1 MAAKETLTLEVKSN
15 IGSTTKDVKGLAGE
29 FQIMGVSLNTIKS
42 SLVSIGTTAKKS
54 FATIKAA
61 AISSGIGAFLVAIG
75 SLVTFLTKTKKGAEL
90 LETAFAGVGAA
101 VNVIVDRVSKFGGA
115 IVKLFQGDTKGALK
129 DVKGA
134 FTGIG
139 EEIANDTKNAIAL
152 KQAFIALRDSER
164 DLNVETAQRR
174 ADIEALKLTA
184 EDTTKTEEERLAAA
198 QAAFK
203 IENDLLDKR
212 IANAEEALRI
222 QREEMALG
230 ENMAEDLDKEAELLI
245 NLANIR
251 QESTTKQIELNNKIN
266 QINNEQRAKEEAAAA
281 EKKKAEEEA
290 EAERLKKEEEAAAER
305 KKIAE
310 EELALAKKLAEEKMQ
325 ILKAEEDFKKATIEK
340 GFGAAAALAGE
351 NAALSKGVAAAQ
363 TIYQTQQGIMAA
375 MGATSVGDK
384 LLPYPVRL
392 ANAIATGVMGA
403 AALSKIL
410 STNPTGGG
418 ASAGAIPTATSQT
431 PAPQMLGGAFSLG
444 EGMGPEPLK
453 AFVVT
458 DEMTNSQN
466 QLANIRRRAT
476 I

>member
-42 SLVSIGTTAKKS
+42 SFISIGKTAKAS

-139 EEIANDTKNAIAL
+139 EEIANDTKNAVAL

-184 EDTTKTEEERLAAA
+184 EDTTKTEKERLAAA
-198 QAAFK
+198 KEAFD
-203 IENDLLDKR
+203 IENNLLNKR

-266 QINNEQRAKEEAAAA
+266 QINNEQRAKEEARLA
-281 EKKKAEEEA
+281 EIQKAEDEA
-290 EAERLKKEEEAAAER
+290 EAARLKKEEEAAAER
-305 KKIAE
+305 QKKAE
-310 EELALAKKLAEEKMQ
+310 QEVALAKQVADEKLR
-325 ILKAEEDFKKATIEK
+325 IEK
-340 GFGAAAALAGE
+340 ELEDAKLKTIDMGFGAAEALVEQSDAA
-351 NAALSKGVAAAQ
+351 SKAVAVAK
-363 TIYQTQQGIMAA
+363 TIYNTQQAIMNA
-375 MGATSVGDK
+375 M
-384 LLPYPVRL
+384 
-392 ANAIATGVMGA
+392 ANVPAPFNVAQAIATGVMGA
-403 AALSKIL
+403 KAVQNIL
-410 STNPTGGG
+410 STSPSSTGSSVPT
-418 ASAGAIPTATSQT
+418 ASAET
-431 PAPQMLGGAFSLG
+431 PAPQMLGGAFELSN
-444 EGMGPEPLK
+444 GMQPEPLK

>member
-42 SLVSIGTTAKKS
+42 SFISIGKTAKAS

-152 KQAFIALRDSER
+152 KKAFIDLRDSER

-174 ADIEALKLTA
+174 ADIEALKLIA

-198 QAAFK
+198 QEAFK
-203 IENDLLDKR
+203 IENDLLDRR

-230 ENMAEDLDKEAELLI
+230 ENTAEDLDKEAELLI

-266 QINNEQRAKEEAAAA
+266 QINNEQRAKEEEAEA
-281 EKKKAEEEA
+281 EKKKKEEEA
-290 EAERLKKEEEAAAER
+290 EAERLKKAEEWEAER
-305 KKIAE
+305 KKMEE
-310 EELALAKKLAEEKMQ
+310 EELEDAKKLAEEKKKLEDEVQ
-325 ILKAEEDFKKATIEK
+325 AAKLKAIDM
-340 GFGAAAALAGE
+340 GFGAAEALVEESDAA
-351 NAALSKGVAAAQ
+351 SKAVAVAK
-363 TIYQTQQGIMAA
+363 TIYNTQQAIMNA
-375 MGATSVGDK
+375 M
-384 LLPYPVRL
+384 
-392 ANAIATGVMGA
+392 ANVPAPFNVAQAIATGVMGA
-403 AALSKIL
+403 KAIQNIL
-410 STNPTGGG
+410 STSPSSTGGSSVPT
-418 ASAGAIPTATSQT
+418 ASANT
-431 PAPQMLGGAFSLG
+431 PAPQMMSGAFSLG
-444 EGMGPEPLK
+444 EGMSPEPLK

-466 QLANIRRRAT
+466 QLANIRRRST